1 MFERFGRRSVQATV
15 AGLLAA
21 LGVAGIA
28 TAQGSGSAAKAPT
41 PAAVKAQAPDPA
53 GPNDK
58 ADGATDPAGA
68 NDKADAATDPAGAN
82 DKADGG
88 AEKPDTESG
97 SEVPGNDGPG
107 GHADEPGNPNA
118 NTQQQGQN

>member
-58 ADGATDPAGA
+58 ADGA
-68 NDKADAATDPAGAN
+68 NDPAGAN

>member
-58 ADGATDPAGA
+58 ADGANDPAGA
-68 NDKADAATDPAGAN
+68 SDPAGAN

-97 SEVPGNDGPG
+97 SEARGNDGPG